1 MMKKITLLGLSFLAW
16 SFQAQVGIGTTAP
29 ATRLHIQNTNT
40 MGVNDSPAST
50 TAPSL
55 YIYNNNASS
64 SAAHAVASLRTNGAG
79 SGNPYISWDLTSVQG
94 FSMGLD
100 NSTDQLI
107 ISNNWNFNNS
117 TNDKKLMIFNPTG
130 QSRVIIPSQ
139 AGSFAAAWPQGWGG
153 GLATFDITCASVY
166 SNSVIL
172 QSDMRLKNSVKDLD
186 LSFVNKF
193 MSLRPVNYY
202 WNEGKSEDKGLQY
215 GFIAQEVAQI
225 FPELVFTASD
235 EMQTK
240 SMNYQAFHAMSARM
254 IQLQQAQLK
263 NQQQEINE
271 LKSSLELLD
280 ARLQS
285 LEKK

>member
-1 MMKKITLLGLSFLAW
+1 MGIPKRKNDIEIYKGKELTERRQQLLDRITKSDSYLPDSILHDDLDGGMLDFVKENLKVVSDGSQIPVIPKILT
-16 SFQAQVGIGTTAP
+16 
-29 ATRLHIQNTNT
+29 IQRW
-40 MGVNDSPAST
+40 GE
-50 TAPSL
+50 
-55 YIYNNNASS
+55 
-64 SAAHAVASLRTNGAG
+64 
-79 SGNPYISWDLTSVQG
+79 
-94 FSMGLD
+94 
-100 NSTDQLI
+100 

-153 GLATFDITCASVY
+153 GLATFDITCASIY
-166 SNSVIL
+166 SNSVVL

-235 EMQTK
+235 EIQTK

-254 IQLQQAQLK
+254 IQLQQVQLK
-263 NQQQEINE
+263 DQQQEINE
-271 LKSSLELLD
+271 LKRSLESLD